1 MALLDLGLR
10 TEDLEARYPRTEGG
24 QRGGRPKDRRL
35 MKSLR
40 SQRQRGQ
47 QKKQLMFFHR
57 PIMLSP
63 SPAKASLGSMQPLLQ
78 SFPTPMIAKR
88 LSAANSF
95 CLDAAASPRPAGQQ
109 DGLGNFFLAVAAER
123 AFPAAVAELGH

>member
-1 MALLDLGLR
+1 
-10 TEDLEARYPRTEGG
+10 
-24 QRGGRPKDRRL
+24 

-63 SPAKASLGSMQPLLQ
+63 SPAKASPGSMQPLLQ
-78 SFPTPMIAKR
+78 SFPRPMIEVDPV
-88 LSAANSF
+88 L
-95 CLDAAASPRPAGQQ
+95 RPAG
-109 DGLGNFFLAVAAER
+109 GGVKLSCSRTWVVIG
-123 AFPAAVAELGH
+123 